1 MPKRKYQEKDFQT
14 DFGRWIHHGD
24 ALLASSGFELKV
36 TATDSIPFS
45 DVREHQIDAL
55 MAAKTSR
62 MFWKI
67 PDDSMAAK
75 PFDCFL
81 LVASS
86 AWVVVM
92 FRCRERG
99 QKEFFLFDVEVWV
112 AERKRSVRRSL
123 TEERARQ
130 IGLRQ
135 RFR

>member
-1 MPKRKYQEKDFQT
+1 MKRKYLEKDFQT
-14 DFGRWIHHGD
+14 DFGRWVHHGS
-24 ALLASSGFELKV
+24 AVLTSSGFELKV
-36 TATDSIPFS
+36 TPTDSIAFT
-45 DVREHQIDAL
+45 DVREHQVDAL
-55 MAAKTSR
+55 LAVKRAKL
-62 MFWKI
+62 FWKI

-86 AWVVVM
+86 AWIVVM

-99 QKEFFLFDVEVWV
+99 QGEFFLIDVEVWT
-112 AERKRSVRRSL
+112 AERKRSKRRSL

-135 RFR
+135 ELR

>member
-1 MPKRKYQEKDFQT
+1 MSKRKYAEKDFQT

-36 TATDSIPFS
+36 TPHGSIPFS
-45 DVREHQIDAL
+45 DVREHQLDAL
-55 MAAKTSR
+55 MAAKKSR

-67 PDDSMAAK
+67 PDDSLAAK

-86 AWVVVM
+86 AWIVVM
-92 FRCRERG
+92 FRCRARG
-99 QKEFFLFDVEVWV
+99 QKEFFLIDVEVWTN
-112 AERKRSVRRSL
+112 ERKRARRKSM

-130 IGLRQ
+130 VGLRQ
-135 RFR
+135 EFR